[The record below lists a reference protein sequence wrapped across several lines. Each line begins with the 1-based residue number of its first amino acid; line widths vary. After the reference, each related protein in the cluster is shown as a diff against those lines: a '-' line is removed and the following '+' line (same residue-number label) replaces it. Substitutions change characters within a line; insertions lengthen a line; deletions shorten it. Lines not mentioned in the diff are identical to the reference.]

1 MNVNNMKRIYLFFL
15 ICFCASYSFAQEKED
30 KIFYYDTDWNK
41 ISSKKDAAYARLITF
56 YENDLHHPVGLVKD
70 YYLASGSLQWEG
82 KFSYYNIDNEENN
95 REQGKVTW
103 YYENRQKSR
112 TSYFD
117 NGELYG
123 VTKYWHENGEL
134 ESASTYKDGKIEGTV
149 ERYNDNGNLK
159 SRVEYKSGKLDGA
172 YEMYYT
178 NGNIKT
184 IYRYENGK
192 QSDKYAIEYDEYG
205 ACKMVAEDNFIDN
218 KNNWRT
224 GESNNGNSEYDLDA
238 IKGEYSII
246 SNADD
251 GYIKWEFTDFGVNQ
265 GLDALAFSL
274 SNYVVEA
281 TLKQVRKGA
290 NGTYGIFFG
299 VKDSDNYMYFKI
311 FESDDKVSCKVIAKN
326 DGIFKDLSDWKE
338 IDYFKKNDYNK
349 FQIRQSVNYDE
360 KDELES
366 ITFKFI
372 INGYEVMESYAS
384 LLSGFN
390 FGFGVS
396 GSNTYLSANYLNIR
410 YPCQGEYRGTEENQN
425 KCKGSGTGF
434 AINKQGY
441 IATNFHVISD
451 KKTGEIC
458 DDIHVTG
465 INGNFENSYLAKVII
480 KDKSND
486 LAILKIEK
494 WLGDIPYGFAKKKM
508 DIAHDVYVLGYPLT
522 TMLGKDIKFTNG
534 KIGALTGFGSD
545 TTYYQHSAPI
555 QPGNSGGPLFNNK
568 GDLIAINTLRVNQEY
583 ATTEGVFF
591 SVKVRYL
598 INLMEEIS
606 LSIPNNTILQN
617 YKVPDQVSKSK
628 EFVYLIEVGLTDIK

>member
-1 MNVNNMKRIYLFFL
+1 MNVNNMKRIYLVL
-15 ICFCASYSFAQEKED
+15 IICFCASYTFAQEKED
-30 KIFYYDTDWNK
+30 NFFYYDADWNK
-41 ISSKKDAAYARLITF
+41 ISSKKDATYARLITF

-82 KFSYYNIDNEENN
+82 KFSYYDIENEENN
-95 REQGKVTW
+95 RQQGKATW

-123 VTKYWHENGEL
+123 VSKYWHKNGEI
-134 ESASTYKDGKIEGTV
+134 ESVLTYKNDKIEGTV
-149 ERYNDNGNLK
+149 KRYDDKGNLASK
-159 SRVEYKSGKLDGA
+159 SEYKSGKLDGV
-172 YEMYYT
+172 YETYYP
-178 NGNIKT
+178 NGNIKM
-184 IYRYENGK
+184 IYRYENGI
-192 QSDKYAIEYDEYG
+192 QSDKYAIGYDEYG
-205 ACKMVAEDNFIDN
+205 GCKMVAEDYFINN

-224 GESNNGNSEYDLDA
+224 GEGNDGNSEYDLDA
-238 IKGEYSII
+238 TKGEYSIT
-246 SNADD
+246 SNVDN
-251 GYIKWEFTDFGVNQ
+251 GYIKWEFTNFGVNQ
-265 GLDALAFSL
+265 GLNPIAFSF

-281 TLKQVRKGA
+281 TLKQVSKGT

-326 DGIFKDLSDWKE
+326 DGIFKDFSDWKE
-338 IDYFKKNDYNK
+338 IEYFKKNDYNK

-360 KDELES
+360 KDKFES
-366 ITFKFI
+366 LTFKFI
-372 INGYEVMESYAS
+372 VNGYEVMESYAS

-396 GSNTYLSANYLNIR
+396 GGNTRLSANYLNIR
-410 YPCQGEYRGTEENQN
+410 YPCQGEYKGTEKNHN

-441 IATNFHVISD
+441 IATNFHVIGD

-458 DDIHVTG
+458 EDIKVTG
-465 INGNFENSYLAKVII
+465 INGNFEKSYVAKVII
-480 KDKSND
+480 EDKSND
-486 LAILKIEK
+486 LAILKIDK
-494 WLGDIPYGFAKKKM
+494 WLGDIPYGFPKTTM
-508 DIAHDVYVLGYPLT
+508 TQGYDVYALGYPLT
-522 TMLGKDIKFTNG
+522 AMLGKDIKFTNG

-545 TTYYQHSAPI
+545 PNYYQHSAPI

-568 GDLIAINTLRVNQEY
+568 GNLIAINTLSVNQEY

>member
-1 MNVNNMKRIYLFFL
+1 MKRIYLVL
-15 ICFCASYSFAQEKED
+15 IICFCASYSFAQEKED

-56 YENDLHHPVGLVKD
+56 YENDFHHPVGLVKD

-82 KFSYYNIDNEENN
+82 KFSYYDIENEKNN
-95 REQGKVTW
+95 REQGRVTW
-103 YYENRQKSR
+103 YHENGEKSR
-112 TSYFD
+112 ESFFD

-134 ESASTYKDGKIEGTV
+134 ESVLNYKNDKIEGAV
-149 ERYNDNGNLK
+149 KRYDASGNLASK
-159 SRVEYKSGKLDGA
+159 SEYKSGKLDGVH
-172 YEMYYT
+172 ETYYP
-178 NGNIKT
+178 NGNIKM
-184 IYRYENGK
+184 IYRYENGE
-192 QSDKYAIEYDEYG
+192 QSDKYAIRYDEYG
-205 ACKMVAEDNFIDN
+205 GCKMVAEDYFINN

-224 GESNNGNSEYDLDA
+224 GEGNDGNSKYDLDA
-238 IKGEYSII
+238 TKGEYSIT
-246 SNADD
+246 SNVDN
-251 GYIKWEFTDFGVNQ
+251 GYIKWEFTNFGVNK
-265 GLDALAFSL
+265 GLNPIAFSL

-281 TLKQVRKGA
+281 TLKQVRRGTNGA
-290 NGTYGIFFG
+290 YGIFFG

-338 IDYFKKNDYNK
+338 IEYFKKNDYNK

-360 KDELES
+360 KDKFES
-366 ITFKFI
+366 LTFKFI
-372 INGYEVMESYAS
+372 VNGYEVMESYAS

-396 GSNTYLSANYLNIR
+396 GSNTRLSANYLNIR
-410 YPCQGEYRGTEENQN
+410 YPCQGEYKGTKKNQN
-425 KCKGSGTGF
+425 NCKGSGTGF

-441 IATNFHVISD
+441 IATNFHVIGD
-451 KKTGEIC
+451 KETGEIC
-458 DDIHVTG
+458 EDIKVTG
-465 INGNFENSYLAKVII
+465 INGNFEKSYVAKVII
-480 KDKSND
+480 GDKGND
-486 LAILKIEK
+486 LAILKIDK
-494 WLGDIPYGFAKKKM
+494 WLGDIPYGFSKTM
-508 DIAHDVYVLGYPLT
+508 MIQGYDVYALGYPLT
-522 TMLGKDIKFTNG
+522 FLLGKDVKFSDG

-545 TTYYQHSAPI
+545 PTYYQHSAAI

-568 GDLIAINTLRVNQEY
+568 GYLVAINTLIVNQEKQ
-583 ATTEGVFF
+583 TTEGLFF